1 MICGPGSLTH
11 LNVRMHDCGVVN
23 TLLRRQLARCV
34 HQCVA
39 AERLLCMASGHVMQ
53 SCQTA
58 ALLMRRHAT
67 LEEGANIVCTAGW
80 ACAGL
85 MRSTQCSADHIMHKD
100 NVLASQRE
108 YMLAEQHLEEVGAVA
123 PGLLSRPALV
133 QDAAQR
139 VHVHLDAGFG
149 TLDVTLEQMNSAILT
164 VMNATSA
171 VCATLGTCL
180 NQGATCTCTVV
191 NADPSVQTQGLTMPQ
206 DHNTTLNAPQPTL
219 PSSHTP

>member
-1 MICGPGSLTH
+1 M
-11 LNVRMHDCGVVN
+11 
-23 TLLRRQLARCV
+23 
-34 HQCVA
+34 
-39 AERLLCMASGHVMQ
+39 
-53 SCQTA
+53 
-58 ALLMRRHAT
+58 
-67 LEEGANIVCTAGW
+67 CTAGW

-85 MRSTQCSADHIMHKD
+85 MRSTQCSVDHIMHCRSAAG
-100 NVLASQRE
+100 LPE
-108 YMLAEQHLEEVGAVA
+108 YMLARQNLEEVGAVA
-123 PGLLSRPALV
+123 PGLLPRPALV

-139 VHVHLDAGFG
+139 VHVHLDAGFE
-149 TLDVTLEQMNSAILT
+149 TLDVTLEQMNLAILT